1 MKKKL
6 VILSFLLVPIAS
18 VIFHSCWNCD
28 PQKSVSYS
36 HKTLLVK
43 NLDNSK
49 EKTIETE
56 AIQINKNAY
65 GIRLYLTREKYVV
78 ACAKPVNSF
87 FIQSTYAAVDP
98 PDCPGYIFS
107 SNDTIVSIK
116 LFTLNKFDNQHSEN
130 SEITNYFK
138 IGHSY
143 SSIEDY
149 VAKIRYIYEDYVDFE
164 KSWGQELIIDLLLMT
179 APTTNN
185 LHQFKIQVNLSDGR
199 ILEQL
204 TTEIELL

>member
-1 MKKKL
+1 M
-6 VILSFLLVPIAS
+6 
-18 VIFHSCWNCD
+18 
-28 PQKSVSYS
+28 
-36 HKTLLVK
+36 LLVK

-49 EKTIETE
+49 EKPVQTE

-65 GIRLYLTREKYVV
+65 GVRLYLTREKYVV

-87 FIQSTYAAVDP
+87 FFQSTYAAVDP
-98 PDCPGYIFS
+98 PDCPDYVFS
-107 SNDTIVSIK
+107 ANETIVSIK
-116 LFTLNKFDNQHSEN
+116 LFTLNKFDNQHAEN

-138 IGHSY
+138 TPHSY

-149 VAKIRYIYEDYVDFE
+149 VAKIQYIYEDYVEFE

-179 APTTNN
+179 APAVNN
-185 LHQFKIQVNLSDGR
+185 LHQFKIQVKLSDGR